1 MEICD
6 VIWKHCGSKN
16 QVTYNG
22 SAFFSSLRFGTD
34 GRMRC
39 VTKSNYDKKLKLEM
53 KHKRFYILVQMT
65 KVQVMGTV
73 TLLMSRHMV
82 GMKIYSFYLEYV
94 IPIIIITG

>member
-1 MEICD
+1 
-6 VIWKHCGSKN
+6 
-16 QVTYNG
+16 
-22 SAFFSSLRFGTD
+22 
-34 GRMRC
+34 MRC